1 MKRVFLYLKECFWQM
16 CGGLAM
22 KMTASVAELFIP
34 WILAHIVDDI
44 IPTKNTT
51 AVLLWGGGMVL
62 CSLMAVVFNV
72 WANRVSAAVSG
83 DATERMRHDLFTKI
97 IKLSSADI
105 DRFTI
110 PSLIS
115 RMTSDTY
122 ETHRVLGVL
131 QRMGVRAP
139 MIMLGGIVIT
149 LTLDPV
155 LSLVMISAMPILAAI
170 TVFISRKGVKLY
182 KTARRTGDDMI
193 RVARENITGVR
204 VIKALSKGEHE
215 KLRFEEKNRKLTTA
229 ERVAGRTMA
238 GVNPIMSI
246 ILNLSLVAV
255 IIVGAYRVNAGLTEP
270 GKIIAFMS
278 YITMIF
284 NALLAVTRLF
294 TMFSRASA
302 SAGRIF
308 EVMDC
313 ECEPMLDSAAEIRT
327 EPLSADAPAVCFE
340 NVSFKYPDSG
350 FLLQDISFS
359 IGKGETLGILGATG
373 SGKSTL
379 LRLLLRFY
387 SPDSG
392 RISVGGTDITTLSAK
407 ELRRHFGVVFQND
420 ILFAGTV
427 ADNLNFDRSISMEDI
442 EKAIKNS
449 CADEFIDDP
458 ATEVAIKGANFSGGQ
473 KQRLMIARALAGSP
487 DILIL
492 DDSSS
497 ALDYLTDAQ
506 LRENLATITDSTK
519 IIIAQ
524 RVSSIMHS
532 RRILVIDD
540 GRIIGCGSHAELME
554 SCAVYRETYEVQM
567 GGAEND

>member
-1 MKRVFLYLKECFWQM
+1 MKRVFFYLKNCFWQM
-16 CGGLAM
+16 CGGLSM
-22 KMTASVAELFIP
+22 KMLAAVAELFIP
-34 WILAHIVDDI
+34 WILARIVDVV

-51 AVLLWGGGMVL
+51 AVLLWGLGMVL
-62 CSLMAVVFNV
+62 CSLLAVVFNV
-72 WANRVSAAVSG
+72 WANRTSAAVSG
-83 DATERMRHDLFTKI
+83 DATERMRHDLFTRI
-97 IKLSSADI
+97 IKLSACDI

-115 RMTSDTY
+115 RMTSDIY

-139 MIMLGGIVIT
+139 MIMLGGVIIT

-155 LSLVMISAMPILAAI
+155 LSLVMISAMPLLALI
-170 TVFISRKGVKLY
+170 TVAISRRGVKLY
-182 KTARRTGDDMI
+182 KTARQSGDDMI
-193 RVARENITGVR
+193 RVVRENVTGVR
-204 VIKALSKGEHE
+204 VIKALSKGEYE
-215 KLRFEEKNRKLTTA
+215 KQRFELKNRRLTMA

-238 GVNPIMSI
+238 GVNPIMSA

-255 IIVGAYRVNAGLTEP
+255 ILVGAYRVNAGLAEV
-270 GKIIAFMS
+270 GKIIAFLS

-294 TMFSRASA
+294 TMYSRASA

-308 EVMDC
+308 EVIDC
-313 ECEPMLDSAAEIRT
+313 PCEPLLDASAPET
-327 EPLSADAPAVCFE
+327 ENTEDPAAPAVCFE
-340 NVSFKYPDSG
+340 NVIFRYPNSG
-350 FLLQDISFS
+350 FSLENISFS
-359 IGKGETLGILGATG
+359 IGNGETIGILGATG

-392 RISVGGTDITTLSAK
+392 SIRVHGQDISQMSAR

-420 ILFAGTV
+420 ILFSGTV
-427 ADNLNFDRSISMEDI
+427 AENLSFDRNLSMDEIDL
-442 EKAIKNS
+442 AIKNA
-449 CADEFIDDP
+449 CADEFIEDP
-458 ATEVAIKGANFSGGQ
+458 HAEVAIKGANFSGGQ

-487 DILIL
+487 DILVL

-506 LRENLATITDSTK
+506 LRENLSHLSASTK

-524 RVSSIMHS
+524 RISSIMHS
-532 RRILVIDD
+532 QHIIVLDN
-540 GRIIGCGSHAELME
+540 GNIIGSGDHAHLME
-554 SCAVYRETYEVQM
+554 SCPVYRETYEVQM
-567 GGAEND
+567 GGNENV